1 MMDGHLFKSYQLITH
16 FQLLQLTLQIHY
28 YKFHQATIP
37 FFTLILLNLKK
48 QKKVMKVL
56 LFALVIS
63 ASRQNRILIVM
74 MLFNLEIYIL
84 KFPILLLLMLGVVP
98 RKLFGLATLHTFI
111 LPNLTHH

>member
-1 MMDGHLFKSYQLITH
+1 MDGHLFKSYQLITH

-56 LFALVIS
+56 LSALVIS
-63 ASRQNRILIVM
+63 ASLRNRILIVM

-84 KFPILLLLMLGVVP
+84 KFPILLLLMLGVVL
-98 RKLFGLATLHTFI
+98 RKSFGSATLHTFT